1 MIKLTNILFFLSINI
16 GYAIYNLFYYVHRAV
31 SFQINIIDFYKK
43 YKIYLLTL
51 IFSFDT
57 LESISFSVNKIF
69 IYFQLFLN

>member
-16 GYAIYNLFYYVHRAV
+16 GYAIYNLFYYVHRVV

-57 LESISFSVNKIF
+57 LESISFLLTKFLSISN
-69 IYFQLFLN
+69 YF